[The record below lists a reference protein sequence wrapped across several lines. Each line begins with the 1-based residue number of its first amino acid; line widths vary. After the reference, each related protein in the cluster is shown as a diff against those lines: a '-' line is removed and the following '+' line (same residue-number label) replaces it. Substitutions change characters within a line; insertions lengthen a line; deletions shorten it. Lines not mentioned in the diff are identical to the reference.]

1 MLLPRRL
8 LLSAL
13 GLSIVGCGS
22 SSERSPP
29 AGAGGCK
36 PSTPSPADGFATER
50 DPASAEVALA
60 RRIADRWLEVHP
72 PEDSPWDW
80 GAGTM
85 MLALGDLYRVTA
97 DPRYRDHYRAYA
109 DHWLERT
116 YQVVNSDTCP
126 SAHAA
131 LGVYRET
138 CDEAYRVPVDDVV
151 AYLEG
156 APRTDYG
163 GIQHLG
169 SFELLGRSIWVD
181 SLQMFGSVWTRWA
194 ELTRDRTFLDRYAE
208 QLGVFVEHLQDP
220 GGLFRHAKDFALAH
234 DTDIYWA
241 RGNGWVTAST
251 YDYLRVARALG
262 VEDAGA
268 RDAMARQVQAILAS
282 QDPATGLF
290 WTLMNRPGEIYLETS
305 ATALF
310 ALGMARGVRLGLLG
324 ADARVAIAR
333 AMDGVRTR
341 IVDDPEGRALV
352 TDISGPTTAGDADDY
367 AEVALEQ
374 DLDFGVGA
382 VILALIETSGLPG

>member
-1 MLLPRRL
+1 MLPRRAL
-8 LLSAL
+8 LALL
-13 GLSIVGCGS
+13 GLSLVGCGS
-22 SSERSPP
+22 DDRAAEPTGPAACVPAPP
-29 AGAGGCK
+29 SASDPWAV
-36 PSTPSPADGFATER
+36 ER
-50 DPASAEVALA
+50 DPASAEIALA
-60 RRIADRWLEVHP
+60 RRVADRWLAVHS

-80 GAGTM
+80 GAGTL
-85 MLALGDLYRVTA
+85 MLALADLYRVTG
-97 DPRYRDHYRAYA
+97 DTRYRDYYRAYA
-109 DHWLERT
+109 DHWLGGT
-116 YQVVNSDTCP
+116 YQVVNSDSCP
-126 SAHAA
+126 SSHAA
-131 LGVYRET
+131 MNVYRES
-138 CDEAYRVPVDDVV
+138 CDEAYLPPVEGVL
-151 AYLEG
+151 AYLET
-156 APRTDYG
+156 APRADSG

-169 SFELLGRSIWVD
+169 AFELLGRSIWVD

-194 ELTRDRTFLDRYAE
+194 ELTRDRAVLARHGE
-208 QLGVFVEHLQDP
+208 QIGIFVRELQDA

-262 VEDAGA
+262 VEDAVA